1 MEQIWGKDK
10 PAKLEKTVHSIWEKV
25 PYAHE
30 NVNFDKFTLAKCS
43 YDRERY
49 DVRGG
54 PAKKKKSNLSLILP
68 VDLQLSLQEEQRPG
82 EF

>member
-10 PAKLEKTVHSIWEKV
+10 PAKLEKTVHSIREKV

-49 DVRGG
+49 DV
-54 PAKKKKSNLSLILP
+54 
-68 VDLQLSLQEEQRPG
+68 
-82 EF
+82 